1 MKMRTVSAALEY
13 LRTQDPDTCINE
25 WWLRGM
31 LRSGKIPH
39 HRVGNRY
46 WVDISVLENYLSGA
60 GPTNVVAIAQAG
72 KTRRVD
78 E

>member
-46 WVDISVLENYLSGA
+46 WVDISILENYLSMPGPKSDGA
-60 GPTNVVAIAQAG
+60 VGQAG
-72 KTRRVD
+72 KTRRI
-78 E
+78 EE